1 MAFGIERIYKK
12 KTTTVHYFDQKEIEN
27 GNRLDEC
34 YVLVIR
40 CTTATI
46 AIQVHFYF
54 ILFFFHYARVIG
66 SFLLEHYSGRPTDW
80 LLTPSMKPQKVNT
93 HRVETIKKLPERRYL
108 ILGEFYHN

>member
-12 KTTTVHYFDQKEIEN
+12 KTTVHYFDQKEIEN

-54 ILFFFHYARVIG
+54 ILVFFSLCASNWFVFVRTLQWPA
-66 SFLLEHYSGRPTDW
+66 D
-80 LLTPSMKPQKVNT
+80 
-93 HRVETIKKLPERRYL
+93 
-108 ILGEFYHN
+108 